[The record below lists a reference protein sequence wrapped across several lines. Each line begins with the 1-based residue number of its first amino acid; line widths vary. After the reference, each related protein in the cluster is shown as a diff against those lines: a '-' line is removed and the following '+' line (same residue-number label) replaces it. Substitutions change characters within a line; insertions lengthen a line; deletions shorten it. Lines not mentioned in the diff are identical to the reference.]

1 MHIIYVIIFHP
12 VKRFPAHLL
21 GLCSVW

>member
-12 VKRFPAHLL
+12 VKRFLEHLL